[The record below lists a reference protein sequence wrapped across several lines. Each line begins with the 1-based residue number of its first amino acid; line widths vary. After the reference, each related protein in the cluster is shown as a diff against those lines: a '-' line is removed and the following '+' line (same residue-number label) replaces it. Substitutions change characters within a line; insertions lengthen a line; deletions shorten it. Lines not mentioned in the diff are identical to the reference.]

1 VSRKLPGDTPT
12 NREPGKAKVL
22 AFPGG
27 ERTTEEAQL
36 AEDFSAYVLSGSDI
50 AKLAPTEWVLRY
62 RIPKRGLT
70 ALYAPPKGGK
80 TLIATELA
88 MCAALGEAFFG
99 EEFRTPLVVLY
110 VAAERPSDVRDRI
123 EAACRKRGIPMP
135 ERLHLFARE
144 KGPVQVLSA
153 KHLNALKALVASLKP
168 DLIIFDT
175 FAKMTLGLEENN
187 SAAMGDA
194 VEAFAEVV
202 REAGQHCAGVIVHHA
217 GKDLA
222 KGLRGSTALLGA
234 VDAVWKVE
242 PEGKSLKLSIEAI
255 NAGPIPE
262 PCYFSISTV
271 PLDPVPGDEEAR
283 NVVVLE
289 ATGWAAI
296 AEGIDADLVRI
307 VTDAGRDGMT
317 AADAADAY
325 NEGRPSREHKDREWV
340 SRRLKRIADR
350 HGLDKS
356 GATRTRRYF
365 GKGLGPDTLDG

>member
-1 VSRKLPGDTPT
+1 
-12 NREPGKAKVL
+12 
-22 AFPGG
+22 
-27 ERTTEEAQL
+27 
-36 AEDFSAYVLSGSDI
+36 
-50 AKLAPTEWVLRY
+50 
-62 RIPKRGLT
+62 
-70 ALYAPPKGGK
+70 
-80 TLIATELA
+80 
-88 MCAALGEAFFG
+88 
-99 EEFRTPLVVLY
+99 VV
-110 VAAERPSDVRDRI
+110 R
-123 EAACRKRGIPMP
+123 
-135 ERLHLFARE
+135 
-144 KGPVQVLSA
+144 
-153 KHLNALKALVASLKP
+153 SLKP

-202 REAGQHCAGVIVHHA
+202 REAGPQCAGIIVHHA

-242 PEGKSLKLSIEAI
+242 PEGKSLKVSIEAI

-307 VTDAGRDGMT
+307 VTEAGGDGMT
-317 AADAADAY
+317 AADAADNY
-325 NEGRPSREHKDREWV
+325 NEGRPGREQKDREWV
-340 SRRLKRIADR
+340 GRRLKRIADR
-350 HGLDKS
+350 HGLDKH
-356 GATRTRRYF
+356 GATRTRRYY
-365 GKGLGPDTLDG
+365 GKGLGPTALG